1 MKVAILATD
10 NREQHQ
16 RYDLEAPYFEP
27 AVTAI
32 LDGFTLL
39 PDELEIHVISCA
51 KRAMN
56 IPSKLGP
63 NIHFH
68 QPVVPYL
75 GWGRTAFAG
84 CALAVRKVLKQLQPD
99 LVHGQGT
106 ERDCAI
112 SAVYSGLPNVITIHG
127 NMQRIHRMKLLGANS
142 YYWLASKLETHA
154 LGRTAGVFC
163 NSIHTRSLVEG
174 RTRKTWLVPNP
185 LRPAFLE
192 PGAPAIRRNPVPVF
206 LVVGVVTRLK
216 RPLEILQTMKGLF
229 EAGHRFVVRFAGIH
243 STEHPYGIKFQGLLD
258 EARQQG
264 YADYPGVL
272 NEAELIRAMDD
283 ADALIHFPEE
293 EAFGVVVAEALARNL
308 KVFAARVG
316 GIPDI
321 LEGTDGSQLFDD
333 LNELATGIGP
343 WMTDGCPPPSGN
355 PVIMARRYAPEVIAR
370 RHLDLYKEVPG
381 KQRSTIRTSST

>member
-16 RYDLEAPYFEP
+16 RYDVETPYFEP

-32 LDGFTLL
+32 LNGFTLL
-39 PDELEIHVISCA
+39 PGDLEIHVVSCA

-56 IPSKLGP
+56 VPSKLAP
-63 NIHFH
+63 NIHFY
-68 QPVVPYL
+68 QPTVPYL

-84 CALAVRKVLKQLQPD
+84 CALTVRKLLKELQPD

-112 SAVYSGLPNVITIHG
+112 SAVYSGFPNVITIHG

-154 LGRTAGVFC
+154 LARTAGVFC

-174 RTRKTWLVPNP
+174 RTQKTWLVPNP
-185 LRPAFLE
+185 LRPAFLD
-192 PGAPAIRRNPVPVF
+192 PGAPEIRRNPVPVF

-216 RPLEILQTMKGLF
+216 RPLEILQTMKNLF
-229 EAGHRFVVRFAGIH
+229 EAGHRFVVRFAGFH
-243 STEHPYGIKFQGLLD
+243 STDHAYGIKFQELLE
-258 EARQQG
+258 EARHLG
-264 YADYPGVL
+264 YAEYAGVL

-293 EAFGVVVAEALARNL
+293 EAFGLVVAEALARNL
-308 KVFAARVG
+308 KVFAARIG

-321 LEGTDGSQLFDD
+321 LDGTAGSELFDH
-333 LNELATGIGP
+333 LNELAAGIGQ
-343 WMTDGCPPPSGN
+343 WIANGFPPPSGN
-355 PVIMARRYAPEVIAR
+355 PEIMARRYAPGVIAR
-370 RHLDLYKEVPG
+370 HHLDIYKEVLT
-381 KQRSTIRTSST
+381 K